1 MKTRIAEG
9 KNQDKVIKNCYISGI
24 MEFSQHSF
32 NVFLIVMSA
41 VALVVFVALYF
52 VDAGYGK
59 FYNKRWGPA
68 ISNKTG
74 WIIMESPVFIAMLVL
89 WLMSDRRTDIC
100 RVIFLMLFELHYFQ
114 RSFIF
119 PFLIS
124 GKNKMPLAIIL
135 MGATFNTLNALM
147 QGGWIFYLSPDGMYP
162 VYWLSDP
169 RFIAGTMLFLV
180 GMYINIH
187 SDSIIRHLRKPGD
200 TAHYLPKGGMFR
212 YVSSANYFGELL
224 EWIGFAILT
233 WSASGAVF
241 VLWTFANL
249 CPRAARIYERYKKEF
264 ADQFDTKRIKRLIP
278 FIY

>member
-9 KNQDKVIKNCYISGI
+9 KNQDKVINNCYISGI

-147 QGGWIFYLSPDGMYP
+147 QGGWIFYLSPDEMYP
-162 VYWLSDP
+162 VSWLADP